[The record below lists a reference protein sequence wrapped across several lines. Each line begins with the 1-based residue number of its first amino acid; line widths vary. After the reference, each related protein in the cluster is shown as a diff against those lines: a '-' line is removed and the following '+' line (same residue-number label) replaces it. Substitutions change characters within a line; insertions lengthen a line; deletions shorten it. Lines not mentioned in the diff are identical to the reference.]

1 MEFLKSETCPHGN
14 QINKF
19 NLKCEADKDKWLN
32 LIELLYKSMDNNAI
46 IIKELYDKKK
56 DIVLKVG
63 YQSAINKEYDI
74 AEILKDLYADD
85 ISPSSSK
92 SKLLPGF
99 ISYYCKFMC
108 NDDIINIINNR
119 HMLINY
125 KMCNDGNKPIEILIM
140 NYYNLG
146 SIGDYKWNMENF
158 LILKNVLKQTVFAI
172 LYAYEKKGFI
182 HGNLH
187 IGNVLLKPKKKNEIY
202 YDKKKLLVNTF
213 EVRIMDFEKS
223 KINIKNDFMTVIKN
237 IQKLLDSLCISS
249 NLSINIGYDQLK
261 LRALLKDEFKEIH
274 YKILNEI
281 IDGFVID

>member
-1 MEFLKSETCPHGN
+1 MELLKSETSQHGN

-19 NLKCEADKDKWLN
+19 NLKYDVDKDKWLN
-32 LIELLYKSMDNNAI
+32 LIELLYKSMDNNAV
-46 IIKELYDKKK
+46 IIKGLYDKKK

-74 AEILKDLYADD
+74 AEILKEL
-85 ISPSSSK
+85 PS
-92 SKLLPGF
+92 F
-99 ISYYCKFMC
+99 ITYYCKFMC
-108 NDDIINIINNR
+108 NDDIMNIINNR

-125 KMCNDGNKPIEILIM
+125 KMCNDGYKPIGILIM

-146 SIGDYKWNMENF
+146 SIGYYKWNMENF

-182 HGNLH
+182 HGDLH
-187 IGNVLLKPKKKNEIY
+187 IGNVLLKLKVKNEIY

-237 IQKLLDSLCISS
+237 IQKLLDSLCIYG
-249 NLSINIGYDQLK
+249 NLAINIGYDQLK

-281 IDGFVID
+281 IDGIVVD